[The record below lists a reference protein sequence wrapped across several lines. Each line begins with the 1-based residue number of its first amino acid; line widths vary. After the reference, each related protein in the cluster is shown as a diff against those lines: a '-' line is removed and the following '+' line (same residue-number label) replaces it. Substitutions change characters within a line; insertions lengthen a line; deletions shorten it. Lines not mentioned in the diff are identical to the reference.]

1 MEVSVFLSVLLT
13 LACASYL
20 DLKDREVPEYV
31 WIPGSLI
38 SVTVNL
44 YLRAYSPIKAL
55 ISLIPALAVLA
66 LAFLDLIGGA
76 DFFALLLVSLAHPN
90 FLYLPISLLTLFYSL
105 LIPVGVLIWY
115 VIINLR
121 HYSELRN
128 LRCVNGSRYY
138 LFFFGKPVTVNELLR
153 KKFLYPLMIPERN
166 GFRCRASFTMDD
178 DFEANIKKTFED
190 LMSEGKITDE
200 LKVWATP
207 GFPHV
212 VFYLVGYVI
221 AILTPQQALLNL
233 LLEVIR

>member
-1 MEVSVFLSVLLT
+1 VVLSVLST
-13 LACASYL
+13 LAYASYL

-31 WIPGSLI
+31 WLPGSLI
-38 SVTVNL
+38 SITVNL
-44 YLRAYSPIKAL
+44 YIGAYSPIKTV

-115 VIINLR
+115 VMINLR

-138 LFFFGKPVTVNELLR
+138 LLFFGKPVSVNELLR
-153 KKFLYPLMIPERN
+153 KKFLYPLMIPEGD

-178 DFEANIKKTFED
+178 DFEAKIKKAFKD
-190 LMSEGKITDE
+190 LMAEGKITDE
-200 LKVWATP
+200 LIVWATP

-212 VFYLVGYVI
+212 VFYLIGYVV
-221 AILTPQQALLNL
+221 ALLTPQQALLNL
-233 LLEVIR
+233 LLEAIR